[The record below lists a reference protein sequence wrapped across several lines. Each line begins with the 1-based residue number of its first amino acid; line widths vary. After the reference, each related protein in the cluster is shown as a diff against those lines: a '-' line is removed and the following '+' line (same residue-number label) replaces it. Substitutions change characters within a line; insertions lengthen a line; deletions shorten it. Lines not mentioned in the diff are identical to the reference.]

1 MNIDVHGVSYYV
13 SRTGQG
19 EPLVLLHGFTGNSDT
34 WTPFLSMWEKHFQC
48 ISVDI
53 IGHGK
58 TESPA
63 DPNRYDIDKAAKDL
77 LAILDY
83 LQIQKTNILGYSM
96 GGRLALTF
104 AMLYPSRV
112 QKLILE
118 SGTPGLRTEAE
129 RKERRKQDEDLARL
143 IETNGIE
150 AFVDRWENHPIF
162 YSQKQ
167 LPDEKKQSIR
177 LQRLN
182 NHPLGLANS
191 LRGMG
196 TGSQPSW
203 WDQLSS
209 ISFPVLLLT
218 GELDGKFCKIAEEM
232 NKLIPNCQWIKIEN
246 AGHAIHVERAKIF
259 GKIIVGYLSNKDE
272 K

>member
-13 SRTGQG
+13 RRTGQG
-19 EPLVLLHGFTGNSDT
+19 EPLVLLHGFTGSSDT
-34 WTPFLSMWEKHFQC
+34 WTPFLSMWEQHFQC

-63 DPNRYDIDKAAKDL
+63 DPSRYSVDKAAKDL

-83 LQIQKTNILGYSM
+83 FQIQKANFLGYSM
-96 GGRLALTF
+96 GGRLALSF
-104 AMLYPSRV
+104 AVLHPSRV
-112 QKLILE
+112 HKLILE
-118 SGTPGLRTEAE
+118 SATPGLRTEAE

-143 IETNGIE
+143 IETDGIR

-162 YSQKQ
+162 NSQKR
-167 LPDEKKQSIR
+167 LPDEKKQSLK
-177 LQRLN
+177 LQRLE

-196 TGSQPSW
+196 TGVQPSW

-209 ISFPVLLLT
+209 ITFPVLLLT
-218 GELDGKFCKIAEEM
+218 GELDEKFCRIAEEM
-232 NKLIPNCQWIKIEN
+232 NKLIPNSLWIKIKD
-246 AGHAIHVERAKIF
+246 AGHAIHVEQAKIF
-259 GKIIVGYLSNKDE
+259 GKIIVDYLSNKDE